1 MSQTKTSE
9 NPIKTPV
16 KKAKRQ
22 FAELAPI
29 DPQKLEQR
37 RSEVQQVI
45 NNACDLLNSAGVNP
59 RDYVEQIAWM
69 FFLKAFDEAE
79 AGRADLAVFEGT
91 VVQERLK
98 NEYRWSEWSKLT
110 DRPDE
115 LLKFVNDKLWPK
127 LLTLG

>member
-1 MSQTKTSE
+1 MSR
-9 NPIKTPV
+9 IKSPESAVKKPV
-16 KKAKRQ
+16 KYKAKRK
-22 FAELAPI
+22 FAELSAI
-29 DPQKLEQR
+29 DPHKLEHR
-37 RSEVQQVI
+37 RREVQQII

-79 AGRADLAVFEGT
+79 AGRSQLAVFEGT
-91 VVQERLK
+91 VVQERLA

-110 DRPDE
+110 ERPEE

-127 LLTLG
+127 